1 VIGLPT
7 HRQSYTG
14 AGFGIHVPTRGRN
27 LPPRYSHPQP
37 GLPGRGTLVGRRADA
52 GLTRSFGRASSSA

>member
-27 LPPRYSHPQP
+27 LPPRYSPTRNL
-37 GLPGRGTLVGRRADA
+37 GCLAAGRSWADELMRA
-52 GLTRSFGRASSSA
+52 